1 MTVIVDVVE
10 KESWINEFK
19 VILKTMVEVFKP
31 EKIADIRN
39 LTEEMTS
46 QKNFWIQV
54 VLLVNSSKFSRS
66 QGQLDQAII
75 F

>member
-66 QGQLDQAII
+66 QGQLD
-75 F
+75 

>member
-19 VILKTMVEVFKP
+19 VILKTMVAVFKP

-66 QGQLDQAII
+66 QGQLD
-75 F
+75 

>member
-10 KESWINEFK
+10 KESWINKFK

-54 VLLVNSSKFSRS
+54 ILLVNSSKFSRS
-66 QGQLDQAII
+66 QGQLD
-75 F
+75 

>member
-31 EKIADIRN
+31 EKIANIRN

-66 QGQLDQAII
+66 QGQLD
-75 F
+75 